1 MIPLKKLNNSS
12 ITHLVYTGNM
22 IIDWNL
28 NIELNIYITLATM
41 EIAYRLPY
49 EFTLTGTA
57 HIKIA
62 VDLCLMRYQ

>member
-1 MIPLKKLNNSS
+1 
-12 ITHLVYTGNM
+12 M